1 LISRR
6 NFLSAGTGII
16 GASIVSSSWY
26 QTEALDKTYSLLQ
39 PKPTEVPLAG
49 LNKPAVSVWGYNGR
63 VPGPLL
69 RVQQGTKVNVR
80 LKNSLTQSTTIHWH
94 GVRINNDMDGV
105 PGLTQDAVPPGKY
118 FDYSFIPPDAGTY
131 WYHAHA
137 KSWEQIARGL
147 YGILIVDEEKKPL
160 VDRDII
166 FAADDWRLNI
176 NGQIDEGSFGS
187 KHDWSHSGRIG
198 NWLTINGL
206 TNPSISVH
214 AGERLRI
221 RLINTANAR
230 ILAFNFD
237 RLDTKI
243 IALDGQP
250 IAPTRPGS
258 KGVVLAPAQRA
269 DVVINIDGNPGDT
282 IPIWEV
288 STSNRLKSAEFVLSN
303 KQSKHNY
310 EKASPIILPV
320 SSINSKIDLKQP
332 EHIQLI
338 MEGGAMGDL
347 KEVYKNK
354 KLLSIKEMVEKNL
367 FWALNGK
374 AGKQEKPLATISRGQ
389 TAIINM
395 VNKTNFSHAMHL
407 HGYHFQVIE
416 RNGST
421 VIGAPWRD
429 TELIKR
435 KEQLRIAFI
444 ADNPG
449 KWLLHCH
456 MLEHAAAGMTA
467 WIKVN

>member
-1 LISRR
+1 MISRR
-6 NFLSAGTGII
+6 KFLSTGAGII
-16 GASIVSSSWY
+16 GASIISPSWHDM
-26 QTEALDKTYSLLQ
+26 EASNIQYTLLE
-39 PKPTEVPLAG
+39 PKPAKAPLAG
-49 LNKPAVSVWGYNGR
+49 THKPMVSVWGYNGK
-63 VPGPLL
+63 VPGPIV
-69 RVQQGTKVNVR
+69 RVKQGTRVNIR
-80 LKNSLTQSTTIHWH
+80 LKNSLTQPTTIHWH
-94 GVRINNDMDGV
+94 GVRINNAMDGV
-105 PGLTQDAVPPGKY
+105 PGLTQDAVPPGEY

-147 YGILIVDEEKKPL
+147 YGILIVDEKYQPL
-160 VDRDII
+160 IDRDII
-166 FAADDWRLNI
+166 FCADDWRLNA
-176 NGQIDEGSFGS
+176 NGQIDERSFGS
-187 KHDWSHSGRIG
+187 MHDWSHSGRIG
-198 NWLTINGL
+198 NWLTVNGL

-214 AGERLRI
+214 KGERLRI
-221 RLINTANAR
+221 RLVNTANAR

-243 IALDGQP
+243 IALDGHP
-250 IAPTRPGS
+250 IKPTRPGS
-258 KGVVLAPAQRA
+258 TGIVLAPAQRA
-269 DVVINIDGNPGDT
+269 DIIVNIDGNPGDR

-288 STSNRLKSAEFVLSN
+288 STSNRLKSAEFVLSD
-303 KQSKHNY
+303 KSSLHNFNL
-310 EKASPIILPV
+310 ETPVVLPV
-320 SSINSKIDLKQP
+320 SELNSNIDLKQP
-332 EHIQLI
+332 KHIKLI
-338 MEGGAMGDL
+338 MEGGAMGGLREANIDG
-347 KEVYKNK
+347 
-354 KLLSIKEMVEKNL
+354 KLIGIKEMVEKNL